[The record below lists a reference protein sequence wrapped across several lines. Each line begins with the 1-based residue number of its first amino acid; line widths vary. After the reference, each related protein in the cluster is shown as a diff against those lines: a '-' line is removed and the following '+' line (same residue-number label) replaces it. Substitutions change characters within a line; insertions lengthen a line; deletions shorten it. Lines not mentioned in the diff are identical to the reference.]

1 MTPDRLTPD
10 AAAPVLFE
18 GCFGWLHPA
27 AGRRGVVLC
36 APYGGEALATHRP
49 WRGFAR
55 ALAAA
60 GLPVLRFDYPGTGNS
75 AGDEDDPARLEA
87 WLDGIRAAAAHLRAV
102 AGVEEVALV
111 GLRLGGLLAAAA
123 ARRAA
128 ADALVLLSPFPSG
141 RAFLQE
147 LRAVALLADRPP
159 GAPSAVGPEGIDSA
173 GFRLSLE
180 TAEALRGL
188 DLARLTEAPAPR
200 VLVLDRPEGRAAAVA
215 ERFRA
220 LGAAV
225 EEAPFPDHA
234 RLMTSV
240 QHAAS
245 DCSAFARAAAWLSS
259 DTPPAGTAS
268 TAHPPERPLRLAG
281 AVERPLRFGDGAGLF
296 GILCEPDTATAAGR
310 PAVLLLNSGATPHSG
325 TGRMSVR
332 LARRLATRGIASLR
346 MDLGGLGDSASKPGR
361 RDGLI
366 YCRDMVEDAQ
376 AGLDALAAA
385 GHGAAV
391 AVGLCAGAA
400 VALHVALADP
410 RVVGLALVNPG
421 RFVLGDGAT
430 QEEAIGS
437 AVKPAAAYLPRL
449 TEPAVWRAIL
459 RKDRKASR
467 VARGLSE
474 RAARRLRI
482 GAGRLRAGL
491 TGRGYARDDVL
502 HAFQALSERGVRT
515 LMVHSAGDVTL
526 GELEAQAGVDGG
538 RLRRMGG
545 LWMER
550 LAGAD
555 HSLMERAARERFAE
569 LLDDL
574 LDRIGAGGTG
584 TVRGKG
590 PGPPEGTGA
599 LRVNHATGSS
609 PA

>member
-1 MTPDRLTPD
+1 MTPDRLTSDP
-10 AAAPVLFE
+10 AAPVLFE
-18 GCFGWLHPA
+18 GCFGWLHSA

-36 APYGGEALATHRP
+36 APYGSEALATHRP
-49 WRGFAR
+49 WRGFAQ

-128 ADALVLLSPFPSG
+128 ADALVLLSPSPPG

-147 LRAVALLADRPP
+147 LRAVALLADRPA
-159 GAPSAVGPEGIDSA
+159 GAPPAVGPEGIDSA
-173 GFRLSLE
+173 GFRLTLE

-200 VLVLDRPEGRAAAVA
+200 VLILDRPEGRAAAVA

-220 LGAAV
+220 LGSAV

-240 QHAAS
+240 QNAAS
-245 DCSAFARAAAWLSS
+245 DCSAFARTAAWLSS
-259 DTPPAGTAS
+259 DLPPAGTAL
-268 TAHPPERPLRLAG
+268 TAHPPEPRLRLAG
-281 AVERPLRFGDGAGLF
+281 AVERPLRFGAGAGLF
-296 GILCEPDTATAAGR
+296 GILCEPDTATPAGR

-332 LARRLATRGIASLR
+332 LARRLAARGIASLR
-346 MDLGGLGDSASKPGR
+346 MDLGGLGDSASKPRR

-376 AGLDALAAA
+376 AGLGALAAA

-400 VALHVALADP
+400 VALRVALADP

-421 RFVLGDGAT
+421 RFALGDGVT

-459 RKDRKASR
+459 RQDRKASR

-502 HAFQALSERGVRT
+502 HAFQALADRGVRT

-526 GELEAQAGVDGG
+526 GELEAQAGTDGG

-555 HSLMERAARERFAE
+555 HSLMERAARERFAD
-569 LLDDL
+569 LLDEL
-574 LDRIGAGGTG
+574 LDRIGTG
-584 TVRGKG
+584 AADALRGRG

-599 LRVNHATGSS
+599 LRVNHATGNS

>member
-1 MTPDRLTPD
+1 MTSD
-10 AAAPVLFE
+10 ASVPVLFD

-27 AGRRGVVLC
+27 GGRRGVVLC
-36 APYGGEALATHRP
+36 APYGGEALATHRA
-49 WRGFAR
+49 WRRFAES
-55 ALAAA
+55 LAAA
-60 GLPVLRFDYPGTGNS
+60 GLPVLRFDYPGTGDS
-75 AGDEDDPARLEA
+75 AGEEGDPARLDA
-87 WLDGIRAAAAHLRAV
+87 WLGGIRAAAAHLRAV

-111 GLRLGGLLAAAA
+111 GLRLGGLLAASA
-123 ARRAA
+123 AREVG

-147 LRAVALLADRPP
+147 LRAVALLAERPAD
-159 GAPSAVGPEGIDSA
+159 APPAVGPEGIDSA
-173 GFRLSLE
+173 GFRLTPE
-180 TAEALRGL
+180 TAESLRAL
-188 DLARLTEAPAPR
+188 DLARVAEAPARR
-200 VLVLDRPEGRAAAVA
+200 VLILDRPEGRAAALA

-220 LGAAV
+220 LGADV

-234 RLMTSV
+234 RLMSSV
-240 QHAAS
+240 QHAAL
-245 DCSAFARAAAWLSS
+245 DCSAFARASAWLTQ
-259 DTPPAGTAS
+259 DVAPGVAPAGTGRTVEAPS
-268 TAHPPERPLRLAG
+268 PRLRLPG
-281 AVERPLRFGDGAGLF
+281 AVERPLRFGPGAGLF
-296 GILCEPDTATAAGR
+296 GILCEPVAAAAER

-332 LARRLATRGIASLR
+332 LARRLAARGIASLR
-346 MDLGGLGDSASKPGR
+346 LDLSGLGDSASKPGR

-410 RVVGLALVNPG
+410 RTIGLVLVNPG
-421 RFVLGDGAT
+421 RFVLGDGVT

-459 RKDRKASR
+459 RQDRKASR

-502 HAFQALSERGVRT
+502 HAFQALTDRGVRT

-526 GELEAQAGVDGG
+526 GELEAQAGADGG

-555 HSLMERAARERFAE
+555 HSLMERAARERFGD
-569 LLDDL
+569 LLDEL
-574 LDRIGAGGTG
+574 LDRIGTG
-584 TVRGKG
+584 ATGAVRGQG

-599 LRVNHATGSS
+599 LRVNHATGNS

>member
-1 MTPDRLTPD
+1 MTPDPST
-10 AAAPVLFE
+10 PVLFE

-27 AGRRGVVLC
+27 GGRRGVVLC
-36 APYGGEALATHRP
+36 APYGGEALATHRA
-49 WRGFAR
+49 WRRFAE

-75 AGDEDDPARLEA
+75 VGEEGDPARLDA
-87 WLDGIRAAAAHLRAV
+87 WLGGIRAATAHLRALT
-102 AGVEEVALV
+102 GVEEVALV
-111 GLRLGGLLAAAA
+111 GLRLGALLATAA
-123 ARRAA
+123 ARGVE

-147 LRAVALLADRPP
+147 LRAVALLAERPAD
-159 GAPSAVGPEGIDSA
+159 APPAVGPEGIDSA
-173 GFRLSLE
+173 GFRLTPE

-188 DLARLTEAPAPR
+188 DLTRMTESPTRR
-200 VLVLDRPEGRAAAVA
+200 VLILDRPEGRAAALA

-220 LGAAV
+220 LGATV
-225 EEAPFPDHA
+225 EEAPFSDHA

-240 QHAAS
+240 QHAVV
-245 DCSAFARAAAWLSS
+245 DCSAFARVTAWLAR
-259 DTPPAGTAS
+259 DMAPAEPGRVAEAFTP
-268 TAHPPERPLRLAG
+268 RLGLAD
-281 AVERPLRFGDGAGLF
+281 AMERPLRFGPGGGLF
-296 GILCEPDTATAAGR
+296 GILCEPVAAAAER
-310 PAVLLLNSGATPHSG
+310 PAVLLLNSGATPHTG

-332 LARRLATRGIASLR
+332 LARRLAARGIASLR

-410 RVVGLALVNPG
+410 RVVGLTLVNPG
-421 RFVLGDGAT
+421 RFVLGDGVT

-459 RKDRKASR
+459 RQDRKASR

-491 TGRGYARDDVL
+491 MGRGYARDDVL
-502 HAFQALSERGVRT
+502 HAFQALSDRGVRT

-526 GELEAQAGVDGG
+526 GELEAQAGTDGG

-555 HSLMERAARERFAE
+555 HSLMERAARERFAD

-574 LDRIGAGGTG
+574 LDRVGTG
-584 TVRGKG
+584 AADALRGKG

-599 LRVNHATGSS
+599 LRVNHATGNS

>member
-1 MTPDRLTPD
+1 MTPDRLTSD
-10 AAAPVLFE
+10 AAAPILFE

-27 AGRRGVVLC
+27 GGRRGVVLC
-36 APYGGEALATHRP
+36 APYGGEALATHRA
-49 WRGFAR
+49 WRGFAG

-60 GLPVLRFDYPGTGNS
+60 GMPVLRFDYPGTGNS
-75 AGDEDDPARLEA
+75 AGEEGDPARLEA
-87 WLDGIRAAAAHLRAV
+87 WLGGIRAAAAHLRAV

-111 GLRLGGLLAAAA
+111 GLRLGALLAAAA
-123 ARRAA
+123 AREVG
-128 ADALVLLSPFPSG
+128 ADSLVLLSPFPSG

-147 LRAVALLADRPP
+147 LRAVALLAERPAN
-159 GAPSAVGPEGIDSA
+159 APSAVGPEGIDSA
-173 GFRLSLE
+173 GFRLAPE
-180 TAEALRGL
+180 TVEALRAL
-188 DLARLTEAPAPR
+188 DLARMTEAPARR
-200 VLVLDRPEGRAAAVA
+200 VLILDRPEGRAAVLA

-225 EEAPFPDHA
+225 EEAPFADHA

-240 QHAAS
+240 QHAAL
-245 DCSAFARAAAWLSS
+245 DCPAFARVTAWLTQ
-259 DTPPAGTAS
+259 DMAPPGPVRTVEAPT
-268 TAHPPERPLRLAG
+268 LRLCFAG
-281 AVERPLRFGDGAGLF
+281 AVERPLRFGPGAGLF
-296 GILCEPDTATAAGR
+296 GILCEPAAATTGR
-310 PAVLLLNSGATPHSG
+310 PAVLLLNSGATPHTG

-332 LARRLATRGIASLR
+332 LARRLAARGIASLR
-346 MDLGGLGDSASKPGR
+346 LDLGGLGDSASKPGR

-366 YCRDMVEDAQ
+366 YCRDMVEDAR

-421 RFVLGDGAT
+421 RFVLGDGVT

-459 RKDRKASR
+459 RQDRKASR
-467 VARGLSE
+467 VALGLSE

-491 TGRGYARDDVL
+491 TGRGYARDDLL
-502 HAFQALSERGVRT
+502 HAFQALTDRGVLA
-515 LMVHSAGDVTL
+515 LMVHSEGDVTL
-526 GELEAQAGVDGG
+526 GELEAQAGAGGG

-545 LWMER
+545 LRMER
-550 LAGAD
+550 IAGAD
-555 HSLMERAARERFAE
+555 HSLMERAARERFAG

-574 LDRIGAGGTG
+574 LIRIGAGAAGA
-584 TVRGKG
+584 VRGEG

-599 LRVNHATGSS
+599 LRINHATGNS

>member
-1 MTPDRLTPD
+1 MTPDAP
-10 AAAPVLFE
+10 APVLFE

-36 APYGGEALATHRP
+36 APYGGEALATHRA
-49 WRGFAR
+49 WRHFAEG
-55 ALAAA
+55 LAAA
-60 GLPVLRFDYPGTGNS
+60 GLPVLRFDYPGTGDS
-75 AGDEDDPARLEA
+75 IGQEGDPARLDA
-87 WLDGIRAAAAHLRAV
+87 WLGGVRSAAAHLRAV
-102 AGVEEVALV
+102 TGVEEVALV
-111 GLRLGGLLAAAA
+111 GLRLGALLATAA
-123 ARRAA
+123 AREVG
-128 ADALVLLSPFPSG
+128 ADALALLAPFPSG

-147 LRAVALLADRPP
+147 LRAVALLAERPA

-173 GFRLSLE
+173 GFRLTPE

-188 DLARLTEAPAPR
+188 DLARTAEAPARR
-200 VLVLDRPEGRAAAVA
+200 VLILDRPEGRAGALA
-215 ERFRA
+215 ERFRT
-220 LGAAV
+220 LGAVV
-225 EEAPFPDHA
+225 EEAPFPDHT
-234 RLMTSV
+234 RLITSV
-240 QHAAS
+240 QHAIL
-245 DCSAFARAAAWLSS
+245 DCSAFERVTAWLAQ
-259 DTPPAGTAS
+259 DMAS
-268 TAHPPERPLRLAG
+268 TGSDRAVEAPTPRLRLAR
-281 AVERPLRFGDGAGLF
+281 AVERPLRLGPGAGLF
-296 GILCEPDTATAAGR
+296 GILCEPVAAAER

-332 LARRLATRGIASLR
+332 LARRLGARGIASLR

-385 GHGAAV
+385 GHDTAV

-421 RFVLGDGAT
+421 RFVLGDGVT

-437 AVKPAAAYLPRL
+437 AVKPTTAYLPRL

-459 RKDRKASR
+459 RPDRNAAR
-467 VARGLSE
+467 VVRGLSE
-474 RAARRLRI
+474 RAARRLRLAARGWWAGTPGGGVSPGGGVVALPDL
-482 GAGRLRAGL
+482 GASGGL
-491 TGRGYARDDVL
+491 TLMA
-502 HAFQALSERGVRT
+502 HSED
-515 LMVHSAGDVTL
+515 DVTL

-555 HSLMERAARERFAE
+555 HSLMERGARERFAD

-574 LDRIGAGGTG
+574 LDRIGTG
-584 TVRGKG
+584 AADALRGKD

-599 LRVNHATGSS
+599 LRVNHATGNS

>member
-1 MTPDRLTPD
+1 MR
-10 AAAPVLFE
+10 PVLFQ

-27 AGRRGVVLC
+27 GGRRGVVLC
-36 APYGGEALATHRP
+36 APYGGEALATHRA
-49 WRGFAR
+49 WRCFAN

-60 GLPVLRFDYPGTGNS
+60 GVPVLRFDYPGSGNS
-75 AGDEDDPARLEA
+75 VGEESDPDRLEA
-87 WLDGIRAAAAHLRAV
+87 WLGGIRAAAAHLRAV

-111 GLRLGGLLAAAA
+111 GLRLGALLAAAA
-123 ARRAA
+123 AREAG
-128 ADALVLLSPFPSG
+128 ADALVLLAPFPSG

-147 LRAVALLADRPP
+147 LRAVALLAERPAD
-159 GAPSAVGPEGIDSA
+159 APPAVGPEGIDSA
-173 GFRLSLE
+173 GFRLTAE

-188 DLARLTEAPAPR
+188 DLTRMTDAPARR
-200 VLVLDRPEGRAAAVA
+200 VLILDRPEGRAAVLA

-220 LGAAV
+220 LGADV
-225 EEAPFPDHA
+225 EEAPFPDLA
-234 RLMTSV
+234 RLMSSV
-240 QHAAS
+240 QHGAL
-245 DCSAFARAAAWLSS
+245 DCSAFARAADWLTGDRLTGNRGPTATARTAESS
-259 DTPPAGTAS
+259 DF
-268 TAHPPERPLRLAG
+268 RLRLPG
-281 AVERPLRFGDGAGLF
+281 AVERPLRFGPGSGLF
-296 GILCEPDTATAAGR
+296 GILCEPAAATVER
-310 PAVLLLNSGATPHSG
+310 PAVLLLNSGATPHTG

-332 LARRLATRGIASLR
+332 LARRLAARGIASLR
-346 MDLGGLGDSASKPGR
+346 LDLGGLGDSASKPGR

-385 GHGAAV
+385 GHGTAV

-421 RFVLGDGAT
+421 RFVLGDGVT

-459 RKDRKASR
+459 RQDRKASR
-467 VARGLSE
+467 VARSLSE

-502 HAFQALSERGVRT
+502 HAFLALSDRGVRT

-526 GELEAQAGVDGG
+526 GELEAQAGTDGG

-550 LAGAD
+550 LPGAD
-555 HSLMERAARERFAE
+555 HSLMERAARERFA
-569 LLDDL
+569 DL
-574 LDRIGAGGTG
+574 LDELLERIGTG
-584 TVRGKG
+584 AADGLRGKG

-599 LRVNHATGSS
+599 LRVNHATGNS

>member
-1 MTPDRLTPD
+1 MAET
-10 AAAPVLFE
+10 
-18 GCFGWLHPA
+18 
-27 AGRRGVVLC
+27 
-36 APYGGEALATHRP
+36 
-49 WRGFAR
+49 
-55 ALAAA
+55 

-75 AGDEDDPARLEA
+75 VGGEGDPGRLEA
-87 WLDGIRAAAAHLRAV
+87 WLGGIRAAAAHLRAV
-102 AGVEEVALV
+102 TGVEEVALV
-111 GLRLGGLLAAAA
+111 GLRLGGLLGATA
-123 ARRAA
+123 ARAA
-128 ADALVLLSPFPSG
+128 GADALALLAPFPSG

-147 LRAVALLADRPP
+147 LRAVALLAERPADASP
-159 GAPSAVGPEGIDSA
+159 AVGPEGIDSA
-173 GFRLSLE
+173 GFRLSPE
-180 TAEALRGL
+180 TAEALRAL
-188 DLARLTEAPAPR
+188 DLTRMTEAPARR
-200 VLVLDRPEGRAAAVA
+200 VLILNRPEGRASALA

-234 RLMTSV
+234 RLMSSV
-240 QHAAS
+240 QHAVL
-245 DCSAFARAAAWLSS
+245 DCSAFGRVAAWLAR
-259 DTPPAGTAS
+259 DMAPAGPGRAVE
-268 TAHPPERPLRLAG
+268 APAPRLELAG
-281 AVERPLRFGDGAGLF
+281 AVERPLRFGPGTALF
-296 GILCEPDTATAAGR
+296 GILCEPANALAER
-310 PAVLLLNSGATPHSG
+310 PAVLLLNSGATPHTG

-332 LARRLATRGIASLR
+332 LARRLAARGIASLR

-366 YCRDMVEDAQ
+366 YCRDMVEDAR
-376 AGLDALAAA
+376 AGLEALAAA

-391 AVGLCAGAA
+391 VVGLCAGAA
-400 VALHVALADP
+400 VALRVALADP

-421 RFVLGDGAT
+421 RFVLGDGVT

-459 RKDRKASR
+459 RQDRKASR
-467 VARGLSE
+467 VARALSE

-491 TGRGYARDDVL
+491 MGRGYARDDVL
-502 HAFQALSERGVRT
+502 HAFQTLADRGVRT
-515 LMVHSAGDVTL
+515 LMVYSEGDVTL

-555 HSLMERAARERFAE
+555 HSLMERAARERFAG

-574 LDRIGAGGTG
+574 LDRVGTG
-584 TVRGKG
+584 ATDALRGKG

-599 LRVNHATGSS
+599 LRVNHATGNS

>member
-1 MTPDRLTPD
+1 MTPEPPM
-10 AAAPVLFE
+10 PVLFE
-18 GCFGWLHPA
+18 DCFGWLHPA
-27 AGRRGVVLC
+27 GGRRGVVLC
-36 APYGGEALATHRP
+36 APYGAEALATHRA
-49 WRGFAR
+49 WRGFAEK
-55 ALAAA
+55 LAAA

-75 AGDEDDPARLEA
+75 AGEEDDPARLEA
-87 WLDGIRAAAAHLRAV
+87 WLGGIRAAAAHLRAV
-102 AGVEEVALV
+102 AGVGEVALV
-111 GLRLGGLLAAAA
+111 GLRLGALLATAA
-123 ARRAA
+123 AREVG

-147 LRAVALLADRPP
+147 LRAVALLAERPAD
-159 GAPSAVGPEGIDSA
+159 APPAVGPEGIDSA
-173 GFRLSLE
+173 GFRLAPE
-180 TAEALRGL
+180 TAEALRAL

-200 VLVLDRPEGRAAAVA
+200 VLILDRPEGRAAVLA

-220 LGAAV
+220 LGADV
-225 EEAPFPDHA
+225 DEAPFPDHA
-234 RLMTSV
+234 RLMSSV
-240 QHAAS
+240 QHAAL
-245 DCSAFARAAAWLSS
+245 DCPAFARVTAWLARGMA
-259 DTPPAGTAS
+259 PAG
-268 TAHPPERPLRLAG
+268 PLRTVAAPALRLCLAG
-281 AVERPLRFGDGAGLF
+281 AVERPLRFGPGAGLF
-296 GILCEPDTATAAGR
+296 GVLCEPAAAAAER
-310 PAVLLLNSGATPHSG
+310 PAVLLLNSGATPHTG

-332 LARRLATRGIASLR
+332 LARRLAARGIASLR
-346 MDLGGLGDSASKPGR
+346 LDLGGLGDSASKPGR

-400 VALHVALADP
+400 VALRVALADP

-421 RFVLGDGAT
+421 RFVLGDGVT

-459 RKDRKASR
+459 RQDRKASR

-491 TGRGYARDDVL
+491 TGGGYARDDVL
-502 HAFQALSERGVRT
+502 HAFQALADRGART

-526 GELEAQAGVDGG
+526 GELEAQAGADGG

-555 HSLMERAARERFAE
+555 HSLMERAARERFADLLDE
-569 LLDDL
+569 LLDQ
-574 LDRIGAGGTG
+574 IGAGATG

-599 LRVNHATGSS
+599 LRVNHATGNS

>member
-1 MTPDRLTPD
+1 MTPDPST
-10 AAAPVLFE
+10 PVLFE

-27 AGRRGVVLC
+27 GGCRGVVLC
-36 APYGGEALATHRP
+36 APYGGEALATHRA
-49 WRGFAR
+49 WRRFAE

-75 AGDEDDPARLEA
+75 VGGEGDPARLDS
-87 WLDGIRAAAAHLRAV
+87 WIGGIRAAVDHLRTAT
-102 AGVEEVALV
+102 GVEEVALV
-111 GLRLGGLLAAAA
+111 GLRLGALLAVAA
-123 ARRAA
+123 ARAA
-128 ADALVLLSPFPSG
+128 GADSLALLAPFPSG

-147 LRAVALLADRPP
+147 LRAVALLAERPA
-159 GAPSAVGPEGIDSA
+159 GAPPAVGPSGIDSA
-173 GFRLSLE
+173 GFRLTPE
-180 TAEALRGL
+180 TAEALRAL
-188 DLARLTEAPAPR
+188 DLTRMTEAPARR
-200 VLVLDRPEGRAAAVA
+200 VLILDRPEGRAAALT

-225 EEAPFPDHA
+225 EEAPFSDHA

-240 QHAAS
+240 QQAVL
-245 DCSAFARAAAWLSS
+245 DCPAFTRVTAWLAQGMA
-259 DTPPAGTAS
+259 PAEPGRVAGAS
-268 TAHPPERPLRLAG
+268 TPRLGLAG
-281 AVERPLRFGDGAGLF
+281 AVERPLRFGPGAGLF
-296 GILCEPDTATAAGR
+296 GILCEPAAAAER
-310 PAVLLLNSGATPHSG
+310 PAVLLLNSGATPHTG

-332 LARRLATRGIASLR
+332 LARRLAARGIASLR

-421 RFVLGDGAT
+421 RFVLGDGVT

-437 AVKPAAAYLPRL
+437 AVKPAAAYFTRL

-459 RKDRKASR
+459 RQDRKASR

-502 HAFQALSERGVRT
+502 HAFQALSDRGVRT
-515 LMVHSAGDVTL
+515 LMVHSEGDVTL
-526 GELEAQAGVDGG
+526 GELESQAGAGGG

-545 LWMER
+545 LLMER

-555 HSLMERAARERFAE
+555 HSLMERAARERFAD

-574 LDRIGAGGTG
+574 LDRIGTGATG

>member
-1 MTPDRLTPD
+1 MTPDPST
-10 AAAPVLFE
+10 PVLFE

-27 AGRRGVVLC
+27 GGRRGVVLC
-36 APYGGEALATHRP
+36 APYGGEALATHRA
-49 WRGFAR
+49 WRRFAE

-75 AGDEDDPARLEA
+75 AGGEGDPSRLEA
-87 WLDGIRAAAAHLRAV
+87 WLGGIRAAVTHLRTV
-102 AGVEEVALV
+102 TGVEEVALV
-111 GLRLGGLLAAAA
+111 GLRLGALLAAVA
-123 ARRAA
+123 ARAA
-128 ADALVLLSPFPSG
+128 RADALVLLAPFPSG
-141 RAFLQE
+141 RNFLQE
-147 LRAVALLADRPP
+147 LRAVALLAERPAD
-159 GAPSAVGPEGIDSA
+159 APPAVGPEGIDSA
-173 GFRLSLE
+173 GFRLTPE
-180 TAEALRGL
+180 TAEALRAL
-188 DLARLTEAPAPR
+188 DLTRMTETPARR
-200 VLVLDRPEGRAAAVA
+200 VLILDRPEGRAAALA

-220 LGAAV
+220 LGAGV

-234 RLMTSV
+234 RLITSV
-240 QHAAS
+240 QHAIL
-245 DCSAFARAAAWLSS
+245 DCSAFTRAAAWLTQ
-259 DTPPAGTAS
+259 DMAPA
-268 TAHPPERPLRLAG
+268 ERRSVAETFIPRLRLAD
-281 AVERPLRFGDGAGLF
+281 AVERPLRFGPAAGLF
-296 GILCEPDTATAAGR
+296 GILCEPATVAVTGL
-310 PAVLLLNSGATPHSG
+310 PAVLLLNSGATPHTG

-332 LARRLATRGIASLR
+332 LARRLAARGIASLR

-376 AGLDALAAA
+376 DGLDALAAA

-400 VALHVALADP
+400 VALRVALADP

-421 RFVLGDGAT
+421 RFVLGDGVT

-459 RKDRKASR
+459 RQDRKASR

-491 TGRGYARDDVL
+491 TGGGYARDDVL
-502 HAFQALSERGVRT
+502 YAFKALSDRGVRT

-526 GELEAQAGVDGG
+526 GELEAQAGAGGG

-555 HSLMERAARERFAE
+555 HSLMERAARERFA
-569 LLDDL
+569 DL
-574 LDRIGAGGTG
+574 LDKLLDQIGTGATG

>member
-1 MTPDRLTPD
+1 M
-10 AAAPVLFE
+10 
-18 GCFGWLHPA
+18 
-27 AGRRGVVLC
+27 
-36 APYGGEALATHRP
+36 
-49 WRGFAR
+49 
-55 ALAAA
+55 AAA

-75 AGDEDDPARLEA
+75 VGDEGDPARLDA
-87 WLDGIRAAAAHLRAV
+87 WLGSIRAATVHLRALT
-102 AGVEEVALV
+102 GVEEVALV
-111 GLRLGGLLAAAA
+111 GLRLGALLATAA
-123 ARRAA
+123 AREVE

-147 LRAVALLADRPP
+147 LRAVALLAERPADTP
-159 GAPSAVGPEGIDSA
+159 PAVGPEGIDSA
-173 GFRLSLE
+173 GFRLTPE

-188 DLARLTEAPAPR
+188 DLTRMTESPTRR
-200 VLVLDRPEGRAAAVA
+200 VLILDRPEGRAAVLA

-220 LGAAV
+220 LGATV

-240 QHAAS
+240 QHAVV
-245 DCSAFARAAAWLSS
+245 DCSAFARVTAWLAR
-259 DTPPAGTAS
+259 DMVPAEPG
-268 TAHPPERPLRLAG
+268 RLAETFIPRLG
-281 AVERPLRFGDGAGLF
+281 LTDAMERPLRFGPGAGLF
-296 GILCEPDTATAAGR
+296 GILCEPMAAAAER
-310 PAVLLLNSGATPHSG
+310 PAVLLLNSGATPHTG

-332 LARRLATRGIASLR
+332 LARRLAARGIASLR

-400 VALHVALADP
+400 VALQVALADQ

-421 RFVLGDGAT
+421 RFALGDGVT

-437 AVKPAAAYLPRL
+437 AVKPTAAYLPRL

-459 RKDRKASR
+459 RQDHKASR
-467 VARGLSE
+467 VARGLLE

-502 HAFQALSERGVRT
+502 HAFQALTDRGVRT

-526 GELEAQAGVDGG
+526 GELEAQAGAGGG

-555 HSLMERAARERFAE
+555 HSLMERAARERFAG

-574 LDRIGAGGTG
+574 LDRIGTSATG
-584 TVRGKG
+584 VVRGKG

-599 LRVNHATGSS
+599 LRVNHATGNS

>member
-1 MTPDRLTPD
+1 MPI
-10 AAAPVLFE
+10 LFSD
-18 GCFGWLHPA
+18 CFGWLHPA
-27 AGRRGVVLC
+27 SGRRGVVLC
-36 APYGGEALATHRP
+36 APYGGEALATHRA
-49 WRGFAR
+49 WRRFAER
-55 ALAAA
+55 LSAA
-60 GLPVLRFDYPGTGNS
+60 GLPVMRFDYPGTGNS

-87 WLDGIRAAAAHLRAV
+87 WLGGIRAATAHLRAV

-111 GLRLGGLLAAAA
+111 GLRLGALLAAAA
-123 ARRAA
+123 AREVG

-147 LRAVALLADRPP
+147 LRAVALLAERPAD
-159 GAPSAVGPEGIDSA
+159 APPAVGPEGIDSA
-173 GFRLSLE
+173 GFRLTPE
-180 TAEALRGL
+180 AAEALRGL
-188 DLARLTEAPAPR
+188 DLTRMAEAPARR
-200 VLVLDRPEGRAAAVA
+200 VLILDRPEGRAAVLA

-220 LGAAV
+220 LGADV

-234 RLMTSV
+234 LLMSSV
-240 QHAAS
+240 RHAAL
-245 DCSAFARAAAWLSS
+245 DCSAFARAAAWLAP
-259 DTPPAGTAS
+259 DLAPDLAPGMAPAVPGRRGEAS
-268 TAHPPERPLRLAG
+268 APRLRLPG
-281 AVERPLRFGDGAGLF
+281 AVERPLRFGSGAGLF
-296 GILCEPDTATAAGR
+296 GILCEPATAAAIER
-310 PAVLLLNSGATPHSG
+310 PAVLLLNSGATPHTG

-332 LARRLATRGIASLR
+332 LARRLAARGIASLR
-346 MDLGGLGDSASKPGR
+346 LDLGGLGDSASKPGR

-376 AGLDALAAA
+376 AGLDALAA

-421 RFVLGDGAT
+421 RFVLGDGVT

-459 RKDRKASR
+459 RQDRKASR

-482 GAGRLRAGL
+482 SAGRLRAGL

-502 HAFQALSERGVRT
+502 HAFQALTDRGVRT

-526 GELEAQAGVDGG
+526 GELEAQAGPDGG

-555 HSLMERAARERFAE
+555 HSLMERVARERFAD

-574 LDRIGAGGTG
+574 LDRIGTG
-584 TVRGKG
+584 ATGAVRGQD

-599 LRVNHATGSS
+599 LRVNHATGNS

>member
-1 MTPDRLTPD
+1 MTSD
-10 AAAPVLFE
+10 ASVPVLFD

-27 AGRRGVVLC
+27 GGRRGVVLC
-36 APYGGEALATHRP
+36 APYGGEALATHRA
-49 WRGFAR
+49 WRRFAES
-55 ALAAA
+55 LAAV
-60 GLPVLRFDYPGTGNS
+60 GLPVLRFDYPGTGDS
-75 AGDEDDPARLEA
+75 VGEEGDPARLDA
-87 WLDGIRAAAAHLRAV
+87 WLGGIRAAAAHLRAI

-111 GLRLGGLLAAAA
+111 GLRLGGLLAATA
-123 ARRAA
+123 AREVG

-147 LRAVALLADRPP
+147 LRAVALLAERPAD
-159 GAPSAVGPEGIDSA
+159 APPAVGPEGIDSA
-173 GFRLSLE
+173 GFRLTPE
-180 TAEALRGL
+180 TAESLRAL
-188 DLARLTEAPAPR
+188 DLARVAEAPARR
-200 VLVLDRPEGRAAAVA
+200 VLILDRPEGRAAALA

-220 LGAAV
+220 LGADV

-234 RLMTSV
+234 RLMSSV
-240 QHAAS
+240 QHAAL
-245 DCSAFARAAAWLSS
+245 DCSAFVRAAAWLAQELA
-259 DTPPAGTAS
+259 PGVAPAGPGRTMEAPS
-268 TAHPPERPLRLAG
+268 PRLRLPG
-281 AVERPLRFGDGAGLF
+281 AVERPLRFGPGAGLF
-296 GILCEPDTATAAGR
+296 GILCEPVAAAAER

-332 LARRLATRGIASLR
+332 LARRLAARGIASLR
-346 MDLGGLGDSASKPGR
+346 LDLGGLGDSASKPGR

-366 YCRDMVEDAQ
+366 YCQDMVEDAQ
-376 AGLDALAAA
+376 AGLDALEAA
-385 GHGAAV
+385 GHAAAV

-410 RVVGLALVNPG
+410 RTIGLVLVNPG
-421 RFVLGDGAT
+421 RFVLGDGVT

-459 RKDRKASR
+459 RQDRKASR

-502 HAFQALSERGVRT
+502 HAFQALTDRGVRT

-526 GELEAQAGVDGG
+526 GELEAQAGADGG

-555 HSLMERAARERFAE
+555 HSLMERAARERFAS

-574 LDRIGAGGTG
+574 LDRIGTG
-584 TVRGKG
+584 ATGAVRGKG

-599 LRVNHATGSS
+599 LRVNHATGNS

>member
-1 MTPDRLTPD
+1 MTPDRLTSD
-10 AAAPVLFE
+10 AATPVLFE

-36 APYGGEALATHRP
+36 APYGGEALATHRA
-49 WRGFAR
+49 WRRFAER
-55 ALAAA
+55 LAAA
-60 GLPVLRFDYPGTGNS
+60 GLQVLRFDYPGTGNS
-75 AGDEDDPARLEA
+75 AGDEGDPARLEA
-87 WLDGIRAAAAHLRAV
+87 WLGAIRAAADHLRAV

-123 ARRAA
+123 ARAVA

-147 LRAVALLADRPP
+147 LRAVALLAERPAD
-159 GAPSAVGPEGIDSA
+159 APPAVGPEGIDSA
-173 GFRLSLE
+173 GFRLTPE

-200 VLVLDRPEGRAAAVA
+200 VLILDRPEGRAAALA

-220 LGAAV
+220 LGAEV
-225 EEAPFPDHA
+225 EETPFPDHA

-240 QHAAS
+240 QHAAL
-245 DCSAFARAAAWLSS
+245 DCSAFARATAWLAHG
-259 DTPPAGTAS
+259 TAPAGVAPSGVARSVEAAS
-268 TAHPPERPLRLAG
+268 PFLRLAG
-281 AVERPLRFGDGAGLF
+281 AVERPLGFGPDAGLF
-296 GILCEPDTATAAGR
+296 GILCEPATAAGR
-310 PAVLLLNSGATPHSG
+310 PAVLLLNSGATPHGG

-332 LARRLATRGIASLR
+332 LARRLAARGIASLR

-366 YCRDMVEDAQ
+366 YCRDMVEDAR

-385 GHGAAV
+385 GHGAAAV
-391 AVGLCAGAA
+391 VGLCAGAA

-421 RFVLGDGAT
+421 RFVLGDGVT

-437 AVKPAAAYLPRL
+437 AVKPATAYLPRL

-459 RKDRKASR
+459 RQDRKASR

-502 HAFQALSERGVRT
+502 HAFQALTDRGVRT
-515 LMVHSAGDVTL
+515 LMVHSEGDVTL
-526 GELEAQAGVDGG
+526 GELEAQAGADGG
-538 RLRRMGG
+538 RLRRMDG

-550 LAGAD
+550 LPGAD
-555 HSLMERAARERFAE
+555 HSLMERAARERFAA
-569 LLDDL
+569 L
-574 LDRIGAGGTG
+574 LDRLLDGLDAPPAKAGY
-584 TVRGKG
+584 RDSRAFG
-590 PGPPEGTGA
+590 PRHRTEA
-599 LRVNHATGSS
+599 
-609 PA
+609 

>member
-1 MTPDRLTPD
+1 MTSDPSV
-10 AAAPVLFE
+10 PVLFD

-27 AGRRGVVLC
+27 GGRRGVVLC
-36 APYGGEALATHRP
+36 APYGGEALATHRA
-49 WRGFAR
+49 WRRFAEG
-55 ALAAA
+55 LAAA
-60 GLPVLRFDYPGTGNS
+60 GFPVLRFDYPGTGNS
-75 AGDEDDPARLEA
+75 VGEEGDPSRLDA
-87 WLDGIRAAAAHLRAV
+87 WLGGIRSAAAHLRA
-102 AGVEEVALV
+102 AMGVEEVALV
-111 GLRLGGLLAAAA
+111 GLRLGALLAATA
-123 ARRAA
+123 AREAG
-128 ADALVLLSPFPSG
+128 ADALALLAPFPSG

-147 LRAVALLADRPP
+147 LRAVALLAERPA
-159 GAPSAVGPEGIDSA
+159 GAPPAVGPEGIDSA
-173 GFRLSLE
+173 GFRLTSE
-180 TAEALRGL
+180 TAEALRAL
-188 DLARLTEAPAPR
+188 DLTRMTEAPARR
-200 VLVLDRPEGRAAAVA
+200 VLILDRPEARAAALA

-240 QHAAS
+240 QHAS
-245 DCSAFARAAAWLSS
+245 TDCSAFGRVTAWLAR
-259 DTPPAGTAS
+259 DMAPADPIRAMEG
-268 TAHPPERPLRLAG
+268 PEPRLRLPG
-281 AVERPLRFGDGAGLF
+281 AVERPLRFGPGAALF
-296 GILCEPDTATAAGR
+296 GILCEPVGATAER
-310 PAVLLLNSGATPHSG
+310 PAVLLLNSGATPHTG

-332 LARRLATRGIASLR
+332 LARRLAARGIASLR
-346 MDLGGLGDSASKPGR
+346 LDLGGLGDSASKPGR

-385 GHGAAV
+385 ERGAAV

-421 RFVLGDGAT
+421 RFVLGDGVT

-459 RKDRKASR
+459 RQDRKASR

-502 HAFQALSERGVRT
+502 HAFQALTDRGVRT

-526 GELEAQAGVDGG
+526 GELEAQAGADGG

-555 HSLMERAARERFAE
+555 HSLMERAARERFAG

-574 LDRIGAGGTG
+574 LDRIGTG
-584 TVRGKG
+584 ATGAVRGKG

-599 LRVNHATGSS
+599 LRVNHATGNS

>member
-1 MTPDRLTPD
+1 MTPDAP
-10 AAAPVLFE
+10 APVLFE

-36 APYGGEALATHRP
+36 APYGAEALATHRP
-49 WRGFAR
+49 WRAFAQ
-55 ALAAA
+55 ALAEA

-75 AGDEDDPARLEA
+75 AGDEGDPARLQA
-87 WLDGIRAAAAHLRAV
+87 WLAGIRAAAGHLRAV

-111 GLRLGGLLAAAA
+111 GLRFGGLLAAAA
-123 ARRAA
+123 ARAAA

-147 LRAVALLADRPP
+147 LRAVALLAERPAD
-159 GAPSAVGPEGIDSA
+159 APPAVGPEGIDSA
-173 GFRLSLE
+173 GFRLSPE
-180 TAEALRGL
+180 AAEALREL
-188 DLARLTEAPAPR
+188 DLARVTEAPAPR
-200 VLVLDRPEGRAAAVA
+200 VLILDRPEGRAAAVA

-240 QHAAS
+240 QHAAA
-245 DCSAFARAAAWLSS
+245 DCSAFARVAEWLSS
-259 DTPPAGTAS
+259 DLAPAGTAT
-268 TAHPPERPLRLAG
+268 TAPPSDPRLRLAG
-281 AVERPLRFGDGAGLF
+281 AVERPLRFGPGAGLF
-296 GILCEPDTATAAGR
+296 GILCEPVAAAEG
-310 PAVLLLNSGATPHSG
+310 PAVLLLNSGATPHTG

-332 LARRLATRGIASLR
+332 LARRLAARGIASLR
-346 MDLGGLGDSASKPGR
+346 LDLGGLGDSASKPGR

-366 YCRDMVEDAQ
+366 YCRDMVEDAR

-385 GHGAAV
+385 GHGTAV

-421 RFVLGDGAT
+421 RFVLGDGVT

-459 RKDRKASR
+459 RQDRKASR
-467 VARGLSE
+467 VVRGLSE

-491 TGRGYARDDVL
+491 MGRGYARDDVL
-502 HAFQALSERGVRT
+502 HAFQALSDREVRT
-515 LMVHSAGDVTL
+515 LMVHSEGDVTL

-538 RLRRMGG
+538 RLRRMAG

-555 HSLMERAARERFAE
+555 HSLMERAAREHFAE
-569 LLDDL
+569 LLDEL
-574 LDRIGAGGTG
+574 LDRIGTG
-584 TVRGKG
+584 ATGAVRGQG

-599 LRVNHATGSS
+599 LRVNHATGNS

>member
-1 MTPDRLTPD
+1 M
-10 AAAPVLFE
+10 PVLFD

-36 APYGGEALATHRP
+36 APYGGEALATHRA
-49 WRGFAR
+49 WRRFAER
-55 ALAAA
+55 LAAA
-60 GLPVLRFDYPGTGNS
+60 GSPVLRFDYPGTGNS
-75 AGDEDDPARLEA
+75 VGEEGDPSRLDA
-87 WLDGIRAAAAHLRAV
+87 WLGGIRAAAAHLRAV
-102 AGVEEVALV
+102 TGVAEVALV
-111 GLRLGGLLAAAA
+111 GLRLGALLAAAA
-123 ARRAA
+123 SRDVR

-147 LRAVALLADRPP
+147 LRAMALLAARPAD
-159 GAPSAVGPEGIDSA
+159 APPAVGPEGIDSA
-173 GFRLSLE
+173 GFRLTPE

-188 DLARLTEAPAPR
+188 DLARMMEAPARR
-200 VLVLDRPEGRAAAVA
+200 VLILDRPEGRAAALA

-220 LGAAV
+220 LGADV
-225 EEAPFPDHA
+225 EEASFPDHV
-234 RLMTSV
+234 RLMSSV
-240 QHAAS
+240 QHAAL
-245 DCSAFARAAAWLSS
+245 DCSAFARAAAWLAP
-259 DTPPAGTAS
+259 DLVPGVARAGPGRTMEAS
-268 TAHPPERPLRLAG
+268 APRLRVPD
-281 AVERPLRFGDGAGLF
+281 AVERPLRFGPDTGLF
-296 GILCEPDTATAAGR
+296 GILCEPATATAIES
-310 PAVLLLNSGATPHSG
+310 PAVLLLNSGATPHTG

-332 LARRLATRGIASLR
+332 LARRLAARGIASLR

-400 VALHVALADP
+400 VALRVALADP
-410 RVVGLALVNPG
+410 RVAGLALVNPG
-421 RFVLGDGAT
+421 RFVLGDGVT

-437 AVKPAAAYLPRL
+437 AVKPATAYLPRL

-459 RKDRKASR
+459 RQDRKASR

-491 TGRGYARDDVL
+491 TGRGYAHDDVL
-502 HAFQALSERGVRT
+502 HAFQALCDRGVRT
-515 LMVHSAGDVTL
+515 LMVHSVGDVTL
-526 GELEAQAGVDGG
+526 GELEAQAGADGG
-538 RLRRMGG
+538 QLRRMGG
-545 LWMER
+545 LRMER

-555 HSLMERAARERFAE
+555 HSLMERAARERFAD

-574 LDRIGAGGTG
+574 LDRIGTG
-584 TVRGKG
+584 AADVLRGKG

-599 LRVNHATGSS
+599 FRVNHATGNS